1 MSKFYG
7 VDKLSDK
14 MLKSVK
20 KTLKERSHGYSL
32 CYYNGGGRCF
42 FANVTQH
49 SDNEALLIQVNEE
62 IIKRRDKR

>member
-1 MSKFYG
+1 MSKVYG
-7 VDKLSDK
+7 VDKLSNK

-20 KTLKERSHGYSL
+20 KTLKEQSHGYSL
-32 CYYNGGGRCF
+32 YYYNERGRYF